1 VYAPRKHFQPGL
13 IFAGK
18 PNVLWTYLQ
27 TQDLAG
33 TNNLPYFASSSL
45 KKKKKFCDIVYRGL
59 MKTNRGVKMN
69 YEKLSRAMRY
79 HYGSIKQGRKGHLVS
94 LS

>member
-1 VYAPRKHFQPGL
+1 V
-13 IFAGK
+13 
-18 PNVLWTYLQ
+18 
-27 TQDLAG
+27 DLL
-33 TNNLPYFASSSL
+33 TNTRLGWDKQSTLFCPFVVEEEE
-45 KKKKKFCDIVYRGL
+45 KKFCDIVYRGL

-94 LS
+94 LTSIFFLCSFL

>member
-1 VYAPRKHFQPGL
+1 MCCGLTCKHKTWL
-13 IFAGK
+13 K
-18 PNVLWTYLQ
+18 Q
-27 TQDLAG
+27 T
-33 TNNLPYFASSSL
+33 LPYFASSSL
-45 KKKKKFCDIVYRGL
+45 KKKKKKFCDIVYRGL